1 MTAAAKQFHIYTK
14 ENESEHPT
22 DQFYVLS
29 KDFAYGGG
37 GGSEGA
43 GIETYPHMLEALE
56 SQLGWLLNF
65 NESHFNSLDYE
76 TQRNNL
82 KETIQ
87 IIERKGSDEEIN
99 PEFLD
104 IDGSRVGYN
113 SIVTGYWPDFAPNAL
128 DEFTDNLE
136 YRIEEIQDEDSD
148 DEELTELKEEL
159 QEIKK
164 LQSQSNILS
173 KDYVDCFFKL
183 ASLYEDRHS

>member
-1 MTAAAKQFHIYTK
+1 MTVAAKQFHIYTK

-43 GIETYPHMLEALE
+43 GIETYPHMLDALE
-56 SQLGWLLNF
+56 SQLGWLVNF
-65 NESHFNSLDYE
+65 NESHFDRLDYNN
-76 TQRNNL
+76 QCNNL

-113 SIVTGYWPDFAPNAL
+113 SIVTGYWVEFAPNAL
-128 DEFTDNLE
+128 IEFANDLK
-136 YRIEEIQDEDSD
+136 YRIEEIQDEEPV
-148 DEELTELKEEL
+148 DEELPELREEL
-159 QEIKK
+159 EEIIK
-164 LQSQSNILS
+164 LQSQSDIFS
-173 KDYVDCFFKL
+173 EDYVDCFFKF
-183 ASLYEDRHS
+183 ANLYEDRHC